1 MLVCIEI
8 TDFGEVLTVKTLIC
22 LVSFMTPV
30 TITRFFK
37 FTNVNEVEERI
48 AKVFFTGILLAILTT
63 LLFVKLYLSEGVVTW
78 AHKFIL
84 TITYVSLS
92 IATVST
98 TALPYLWNRNSA
110 WRFSPMIYSVF
121 IFGFNAFSLIL
132 VLLLALGSSPI
143 GGGLESRLSDIG
155 ILEIG
160 IFIIQISILLE
171 IIADTTAYFKLTTP
185 TNKQP
190 FMGLILLIE
199 LGLILFVS
207 FGNTSWMLFDGTL
220 ILGFFLTIGHI
231 VIHFSN

>member
-1 MLVCIEI
+1 MSIRVENAGIY
-8 TDFGEVLTVKTLIC
+8 DVLTVKTLTWF
-22 LVSFMTPV
+22 VTFMTPV
-30 TITRFFK
+30 TMTRFFK
-37 FTNVNEVEERI
+37 FTTVNEVEERI
-48 AKVFFTGILLAILTT
+48 AKVFFTGILLAIITT
-63 LLFVKLYLSEGVVTW
+63 LLFVNLYLSEGVVTW
-78 AHKFIL
+78 AHKFFL

-98 TALPYLWNRNSA
+98 TALPYLWNRNST

-121 IFGFNAFSLIL
+121 IFGFNAFSLML
-132 VLLLALGSSPI
+132 VLLLAFGSSPI

-155 ILEIG
+155 ILGIG

-171 IIADTTAYFKLTTP
+171 IIADTTAYFKLRTT

-199 LGLILFVS
+199 CGLVIFVS